1 MSLLD
6 VPSKPRRTRRFVAVI
21 MALGLFGALVAYSS
35 LVDVQDATGISSAR
49 SSLAELVT
57 VRPDGSVMIAQPG
70 VERPLLEV
78 YEDYQCPVCQE
89 FERGNGKAAREAA
102 LRGEFALLIHPMTIF
117 QDSPMHEN
125 SHRALTAALCVTD
138 PEQWLAYHDALYAA
152 QPSEAQDGGFAVR
165 DLMVLAEK
173 AGVHQADFAA
183 CISSK
188 ETSDKAEQLSMT
200 ALAQGVQGTPTVR
213 YNGQDIDWS
222 TPWAA
227 PSATTV

>member
-1 MSLLD
+1 
-6 VPSKPRRTRRFVAVI
+6 
-21 MALGLFGALVAYSS
+21 MALGLFGALVAYS
-35 LVDVQDATGISSAR
+35 LLDVQDATGTSSAH
-49 SSLAELVT
+49 SSLTTLVT
-57 VRPDGSVMIAQPG
+57 LRPDGSVMIAQPG

-117 QDSPMHEN
+117 RDSPMHEN
-125 SHRALTAALCVTD
+125 SHRALTASLCVTD
-138 PEQWLAYHDALYAA
+138 PEQWLAYHDALYTT
-152 QPSEAQDGGFAVR
+152 QPSETQNGGFAVR

-173 AGVHQADFAA
+173 AGVRQAGFAA
-183 CISSK
+183 CLSSK
-188 ETSDKAEQLSMT
+188 DTSDKAERLSMT

-213 YNGQDIDWS
+213 YNGQDVDWS